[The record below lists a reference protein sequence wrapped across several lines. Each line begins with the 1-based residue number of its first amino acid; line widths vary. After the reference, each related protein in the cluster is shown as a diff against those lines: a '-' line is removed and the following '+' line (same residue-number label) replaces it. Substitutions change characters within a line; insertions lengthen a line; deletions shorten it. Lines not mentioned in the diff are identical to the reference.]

1 MAYRLEFSPAA
12 ERELRKLTPKLSKR
26 DKKRLSKCIEEL
38 ADDPYPEG
46 SKKLVGAEIYRVR
59 SGDYRV
65 AYIVRARKLIVL
77 VLKVGNRK
85 EFYDRI
91 KEVEKRAK
99 ALPKEKG

>member
-1 MAYRLEFSPAA
+1 MR
-12 ERELRKLTPKLSKR
+12 
-26 DKKRLSKCIEEL
+26 CIEDL

-46 SKKLVGAEIYRVR
+46 AKKLIGAEIYRIR
-59 SGDYRV
+59 SGDYRI

-77 VLKVGNRK
+77 ILKVGNRK

-99 ALPKEKG
+99 ALLE